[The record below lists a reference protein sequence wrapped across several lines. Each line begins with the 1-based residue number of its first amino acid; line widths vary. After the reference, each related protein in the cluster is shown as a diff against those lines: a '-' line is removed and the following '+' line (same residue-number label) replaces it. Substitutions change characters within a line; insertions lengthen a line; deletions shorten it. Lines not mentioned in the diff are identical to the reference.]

1 MFAPLVTAGAAA
13 TGLALHGGGGLG
25 FGLGFLFILVPLF
38 WIGVAALLIG
48 LSRRRFRRNG
58 WAAGG
63 VGDWGHGHGYG
74 AFAAARGAES
84 TLAQRFAHGDIDE
97 QEYRARLEV
106 IRANSGP
113 TPQV

>member
-1 MFAPLVTAGAAA
+1 MFVPLVTAGAAT
-13 TGLALHGGGGLG
+13 TGLATHGGGGLG

-48 LSRRRFRRNG
+48 LSRRRFRRQG
-58 WAAGG
+58 WAPGG
-63 VGDWGHGHGYG
+63 VGDWGQSHGYG

-84 TLAQRFAHGDIDE
+84 TLAQRFAQGDIDE

-113 TPQV
+113 TP